1 MRFRDLSQ
9 LGMTVFVVSEMNT
22 ALANLFVGKRMKYAL
37 GNDSST
43 VIHPHDFTLH
53 DGRYNQFHDFI
64 DRDFGF
70 VEHLGNDNHRVVASL
85 SDTERQVSRTAAHRS
100 QHKPVSAGTCID
112 INGPSDHGTLVFS
125 RFVTE
130 SRCTVRKREV
140 IVDGLRNVD
149 IGNRIPFRFEELGN
163 AVGRRSRI
171 VTAHGHQQLD
181 IVIGEEFQIEV
192 VFEIGILR
200 FETAH
205 LEERTALIEYSVGH
219 LIINVHRTG
228 IGDEQTGIS
237 FVQADYAIA
246 FA

>member
-1 MRFRDLSQ
+1 M
-9 LGMTVFVVSEMNT
+9 
-22 ALANLFVGKRMKYAL
+22 Y
-37 GNDSST
+37 
-43 VIHPHDFTLH
+43 
-53 DGRYNQFHDFI
+53 
-64 DRDFGF
+64 
-70 VEHLGNDNHRVVASL
+70 
-85 SDTERQVSRTAAHRS
+85 
-100 QHKPVSAGTCID
+100 PVPEA
-112 INGPSDHGTLVFS
+112 
-125 RFVTE
+125 
-130 SRCTVRKREV
+130 EV
-140 IVDGLRNVD
+140 IVDGLRTWILA
-149 IGNRIPFRFEELGN
+149 IGSFRFEEPGT

-219 LIINVHRTG
+219 LIITSTVRGSGMNKPVYP
-228 IGDEQTGIS
+228 